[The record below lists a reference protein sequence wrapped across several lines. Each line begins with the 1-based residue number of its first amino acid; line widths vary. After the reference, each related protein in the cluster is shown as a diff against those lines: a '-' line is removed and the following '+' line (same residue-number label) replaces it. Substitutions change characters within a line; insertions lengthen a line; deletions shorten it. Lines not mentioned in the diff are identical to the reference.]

1 MSELRPAIVVSR
13 CLMGEA
19 VRYDGSHKHAPQIL
33 AALTSRFALIPVCP
47 EVEAGM
53 PTPRETMDFQGD
65 ARRPAVIGK
74 ISRRD
79 FAPLLHDWSSAK
91 LAELAGSSELAVC
104 GFFLKFNS
112 PSCAAV
118 TRKPVFDLYG
128 RPRDETFGIFAGLA
142 MRAFPG
148 AAIGDEFSLATPQ
161 GLENFM
167 ALAQAKVEA
176 QDQEQYH
183 RATQESAP

>member
-1 MSELRPAIVVSR
+1 MANMRLAIVVSR
-13 CLMGEA
+13 CLLGEA
-19 VRYDGSHKHAPQIL
+19 VRYDGGHKHAPKAINEL
-33 AALTSRFALIPVCP
+33 ASRFALIPVCP

-65 ARRPAVIGK
+65 PRRPAVIGK
-74 ISRRD
+74 VSRRD
-79 FAPLLHDWSSAK
+79 FAPLLRDWSSTK
-91 LAELAGSSELAVC
+91 LAELAGLTELAVC

-128 RPRDETFGIFAGLA
+128 QIRGETFGIFAGLA

-148 AAIGDEFSLATPQ
+148 VAFGDEFSLATPQ
-161 GLENFM
+161 DLEKFM
-167 ALAQAKVEA
+167 TLAQAHALEC
-176 QDQEQYH
+176 H
-183 RATQESAP
+183 RRATQEKTS